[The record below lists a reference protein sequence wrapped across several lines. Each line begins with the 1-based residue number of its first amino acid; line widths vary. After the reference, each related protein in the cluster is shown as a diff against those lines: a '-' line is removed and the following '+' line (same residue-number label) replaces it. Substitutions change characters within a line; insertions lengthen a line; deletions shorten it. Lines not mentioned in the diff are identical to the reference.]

1 MRPGIFIDTFQES
14 FRNKM
19 FWFFFVASSLVIGS
33 IALALNLDVVNG
45 VMRGVTFLGNEI
57 RVRAFTVRQW
67 VETLQSGLAMLI
79 GTIGLCL
86 ALLATSTLFSQMLQ
100 KGSIDLLLC
109 RPLSRWRL
117 MTARFLG
124 GASIMAFNAAY
135 LFLGVWF
142 VLGLKSGVWNQGFA
156 LSTAL
161 AIFAFIVLF
170 STVMMVSVITENAPA
185 GLLAAYAL
193 LMFSPV
199 LAQHERITPAFS
211 TELYRQIFRS
221 LYWAVPKSAET
232 IGAMRRLIT
241 DSPLEIG
248 WVLGT
253 SLVFALGCYV
263 VTMVYFMR
271 KDY

>member
-57 RVRAFTVRQW
+57 RVRAFTVKQW
-67 VETLQSGLAMLI
+67 VETLQAGLAMLI

-86 ALLATSTLFSQMLQ
+86 ALLATSTLFTQMVQ

-109 RPLSRWRL
+109 RPLSRWRV

-142 VLGLKSGVWNQGFA
+142 VLGA
-156 LSTAL
+156 
-161 AIFAFIVLF
+161 
-170 STVMMVSVITENAPA
+170 
-185 GLLAAYAL
+185 
-193 LMFSPV
+193 
-199 LAQHERITPAFS
+199 
-211 TELYRQIFRS
+211 
-221 LYWAVPKSAET
+221 
-232 IGAMRRLIT
+232 
-241 DSPLEIG
+241 
-248 WVLGT
+248 
-253 SLVFALGCYV
+253 
-263 VTMVYFMR
+263 
-271 KDY
+271 